1 MNAIFGVINI
11 ICYAPPNV
19 RESTVSSTHT
29 MDELTQKEFLEAVP
43 PGRKVFVKDFESS
56 NRQGNVCVRTPEIE
70 LHCPNC
76 NGERFF
82 AATETGDLASNR
94 KPKNTF
100 LNYVCRNCRRSVKTY
115 ALAATYNQ
123 ETSKWAVF
131 KYGEHPSF
139 GPPTP
144 ARAITLIGAD
154 RDQFLKG
161 RRCENQ
167 GLGVGAF
174 VYYRRVVENQKNR
187 IFDEILRVSQ
197 HLGVEEQ
204 LLSEVEAAKKEV
216 QFTKAVEAIK
226 HSLPQ
231 SLLVNG
237 HNPLLLLH
245 SALSA
250 GVHELTDEQCLELA
264 SSIRVVLVEF
274 AERLSLAMK
283 DEAELQNAVN
293 RLTQRK

>member
-1 MNAIFGVINI
+1 
-11 ICYAPPNV
+11 
-19 RESTVSSTHT
+19 
-29 MDELTQKEFLEAVP
+29 MDELTQKELLEAVP
-43 PGRKVFVKDFESS
+43 PGKKVFVKDFESN

-70 LHCPNC
+70 LHCPQC

-82 AATETGDLASNR
+82 AATDNGEYAGAR
-94 KPKNTF
+94 KSMDTF
-100 LNYVCRNCRRSVKTY
+100 LTYVCRNCRRALKTY
-115 ALAATYNQ
+115 ALAATFDP
-123 ETSKWAVF
+123 EASKWAVF
-131 KYGEHPSF
+131 KYGENPSF

-144 ARAITLIGAD
+144 ARAITLIGPD

-197 HLGVEEQ
+197 HLGVDEQ
-204 LLSEVEAAKKEV
+204 LVSEIEAAKNEV
-216 QFTKAVEAIK
+216 QFTKAVESIK
-226 HSLPQ
+226 HALPQ

-250 GVHELTDEQCLELA
+250 GVHELADEQCLELA
-264 SSIRVVLVEF
+264 SSVRVVLVEF

-283 DEAELQNAVN
+283 DEAELNNAVN
-293 RLTQRK
+293 RLAQRK

>member
-1 MNAIFGVINI
+1 
-11 ICYAPPNV
+11 
-19 RESTVSSTHT
+19 
-29 MDELTQKEFLEAVP
+29 MDEITQKEMLERVP
-43 PGRKVFVKDFESS
+43 PGTRVLVNDFETED
-56 NRQGNVCVRTPEIE
+56 RQGTIRVRTPEIE
-70 LHCPNC
+70 LHCTQC
-76 NGERFF
+76 NGDRFF
-82 AATETGDLASNR
+82 AATEAGAFAGKRQPLDI
-94 KPKNTF
+94 F
-100 LNYVCRNCRRSVKTY
+100 LVYICRNCRKSHKTY
-115 ALAATYNQ
+115 ALAGAYDEQ
-123 ETSKWAVF
+123 KRKWSVF
-131 KYGEHPSF
+131 KYGEDPSF

-144 ARAITLIGAD
+144 ARAITLIGPD
-154 RDQFLKG
+154 RDQLLKG

-197 HLGVEEQ
+197 HLGVDDQ
-204 LLSEVEAAKKEV
+204 LTTELEAAKKEV

-226 HSLPQ
+226 HALPQ

-264 SSIRVVLVEF
+264 SSIRIVLIEF
-274 AERLSLAMK
+274 AERLALAIK
-283 DEAELQNAVN
+283 DEVELNNAVN
-293 RLTQRK
+293 RLAHRKQG

>member
-1 MNAIFGVINI
+1 MDTFTLQELLER
-11 ICYAPPNV
+11 APPGKV
-19 RESTVSSTHT
+19 ALVSN
-29 MDELTQKEFLEAVP
+29 FEAT
-43 PGRKVFVKDFESS
+43 D
-56 NRQGNVCVRTPEIE
+56 RQGTSRVRTPEIE
-70 LHCPNC
+70 LHCTQC

-82 AATETGDLASNR
+82 AATEQGQFLGKREATD
-94 KPKNTF
+94 TF
-100 LNYVCRNCRRSVKTY
+100 LTYSCRNCRKCFKTF
-115 ALAATYNQ
+115 ALAATYD
-123 ETSKWAVF
+123 EEAKTWKVF
-131 KYGEHPSF
+131 KYGEDPAF

-144 ARAITLIGAD
+144 SRAITLIGPD

-187 IFDEILRVSQ
+187 IFEEIIRVSR
-197 HLGVEEQ
+197 HLGAEET
-204 LLSEVEAAKKEV
+204 LLAELEMAKKET

-226 HSLPQ
+226 HALPQ

-250 GVHELTDEQCLELA
+250 GVHELNDDQCLDLA
-264 SSIRVVLVEF
+264 VSARVLLIEF
-274 AERLSLAMK
+274 AERMAQAMK
-283 DEAELQNAVN
+283 DEAELNNAIT
-293 RLTQRK
+293 RLAKRGQA